1 MTLISDYIKNNFGI
15 DIEEPDVEVHFDSVI
30 KFLQVAILKLQDV
43 HYAALDDNHFL
54 IQNKLRLVKN
64 ISKEEDDE
72 SKLSLQCSICE
83 TRYDTA
89 ERRPLV
95 LLCGHT
101 FCKDCHIKSFNQVH
115 HVQCFVCR
123 RNFSSTYK
131 AVAEIGQNIEYSRV
145 IEAVREQKKARLEA

>member
-43 HYAALDDNHFL
+43 HYAALDDN
-54 IQNKLRLVKN
+54 Q
-64 ISKEEDDE
+64 E